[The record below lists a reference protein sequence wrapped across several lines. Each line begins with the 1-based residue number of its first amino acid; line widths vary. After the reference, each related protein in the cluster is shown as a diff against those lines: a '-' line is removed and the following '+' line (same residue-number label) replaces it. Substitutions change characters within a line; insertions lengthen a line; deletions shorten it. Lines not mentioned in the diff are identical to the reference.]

1 MTLQL
6 YPMQLPNIK
15 NSREIAAGGEG
26 RIIEHPN
33 GKDVIKIYH
42 QPRPLSFE
50 KHLQNLAKLS
60 DAFVKPVDVFTDNK
74 RVLGFSMKYVNL
86 NDYWLFNNI
95 FNKGFCSSNNLD
107 NKFKLAV
114 LTSLRK
120 ELEQIH
126 KRQVIVGD
134 LNQFNIFV
142 NAKAEILFVDVDSF
156 KTITQPHSGVLL
168 DDIRDW
174 TTTIIDEKSDSWAYD
189 ILTFWAMTHCHPFK
203 WVVPGNKESLEQ
215 RVKAKKSILSK
226 IVGVKIPALY
236 QPFTEKRHIEQ
247 FEEIFKGRRY
257 MVNLEGASY
266 VQSPII
272 VTQPTVSMDLTVR
285 ELLHDVTE
293 VFTNGMQFTAKN
305 DKWHL
310 FVSDTQ
316 KVVRETILSPQIADK
331 EFVFPSQKV
340 GNYAHFDGRRLYA
353 YTAFTPCV
361 VTIKPELHFHEG
373 SLCILDYGKDI
384 QYNCDIDQ
392 QLAGNVHTGQTAVF
406 AKSVLF
412 RNAPIQNFGSKKF
425 LNLPNRERYI
435 LQEVPNTTKD
445 AFYCRGVF
453 ATEMKNKSIEY
464 QLYSPKPIKVLDYLP
479 HFTVMGPYIFLPDDG
494 FIEVIALDGT
504 SVARFDLP
512 ICSRTSK
519 LYPTASGILML
530 ENRILYLLNK
540 KS

>member
-1 MTLQL
+1 MTFQS

-33 GKDVIKIYH
+33 GKDVIKMYH
-42 QPRPLSFE
+42 QPRSLSFE
-50 KHLQNLAKLS
+50 KHLHDLSKLS
-60 DAFVKPVDVFTDNK
+60 EAFVKPVDVFTDNK
-74 RVLGFSMKYVNL
+74 HVLGFSMKYVNL

-107 NKFKLAV
+107 TSFKIAV
-114 LTSLRK
+114 LMRLRK
-120 ELEQIH
+120 ELELIH
-126 KRQVIVGD
+126 TQKVFVGD

-142 NAKAEILFVDVDSF
+142 NAKAELLFVDVDSF

-174 TTTIIDEKSDSWAYD
+174 TTTVIDEKSDSWAYD

-215 RVKAKKSILSK
+215 RVKAKKSILTK
-226 IVGVKIPALY
+226 IAGVKIPALY
-236 QPFTEKRHIEQ
+236 QPFTDKKHIDQ
-247 FEEIFKGRRY
+247 FDEVFKGRRY
-257 MVNLEGASY
+257 MVNLDSTY
-266 VQSPII
+266 VQSPT
-272 VTQPTVSMDLTVR
+272 VVKQPTVSMDLTVR
-285 ELLHDVTE
+285 ELLRDVTE

-316 KVVRETILSPQIADK
+316 KVVRETMLSSNIVDK
-331 EFVFPSQKV
+331 EYLFPARKI
-340 GNYAHFDGRRLYA
+340 GEYAYFDDHRLYA
-353 YTAFTPCV
+353 YTALRPCV
-361 VTIKPELHFHEG
+361 SAIKPELHFHEG
-373 SLCILDYGKDI
+373 SLCILDYGRDV

-392 QLAGNVHTGQTAVF
+392 QLAGEVYTGQTAVF

-412 RNAPIQNFGSKKF
+412 RNAPIQNFGNKKF
-425 LNLPNRERYI
+425 LNLPNKHHYM

-464 QLYSPKPIKVLDYLP
+464 QLYSPKPIRVLDYLP
-479 HFTVMGPYIFLPDDG
+479 HFTVMGQNIFLPDDG
-494 FIEVIALDGT
+494 FIEVRALDGT
-504 SVARFDLP
+504 AVARFDLP
-512 ICSRTSK
+512 TCSRTSK

-530 ENRILYLLNK
+530 ENRTLYLLNK